1 MKWWGLPFRA
11 ISALLALGI
20 ASCASPREDAQVS
33 GKTLLP
39 ADLAL
44 DFLRGIKSRTS
55 PVLFGSETVA
65 PCRFTDKGA
74 WSGGEYRRLTGQ
86 RGPNEVT
93 GYEQWILV
101 RIDDPGGRELVPA
114 ELTTPNAWRY
124 WLRTPRTARTMFG
137 TTDHCVLGPAT
148 EPVGKVVEAFVALGV
163 ALVPEYGYIVRQ

>member
-1 MKWWGLPFRA
+1 
-11 ISALLALGI
+11 LLALGV
-20 ASCASPREDAQVS
+20 AACAPPREDAHVS

-44 DFLRGIKSRTS
+44 GFLQGIKSRTS

-86 RGPNEVT
+86 RGPGEVT
-93 GYEQWILV
+93 SYEQWILV
-101 RIDDPGGRELVPA
+101 RIDDAGGRDLVPA
-114 ELTTPNAWRY
+114 EMASANAWKY

-137 TTDHCVLGPAT
+137 TTDHCILGPTT
-148 EPVGKVVEAFVALGV
+148 EPVSKVVEALVTLGV
-163 ALVPEYGYIVRQ
+163 ALVPELGYVVRQ